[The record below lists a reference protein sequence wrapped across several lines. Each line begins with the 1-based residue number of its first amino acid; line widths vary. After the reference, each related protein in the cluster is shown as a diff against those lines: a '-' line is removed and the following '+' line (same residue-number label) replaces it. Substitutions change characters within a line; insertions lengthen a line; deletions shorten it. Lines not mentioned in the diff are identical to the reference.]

1 MRGGER
7 KAVPLG
13 RPDAPPPVNGG
24 LLKFKSFDAER
35 KPIIT
40 RNEVLKGVEY

>member
-1 MRGGER
+1 VRGRER
-7 KAVPLG
+7 GRERKGKAVPLG

-35 KPIIT
+35 KP
-40 RNEVLKGVEY
+40 